1 MGKAPLNGLRVIELG
16 VYLNG
21 PYAARLLAELGAEV
35 IKVEPPYG
43 DPMRLSPPM
52 VQGDS
57 LHSVFYNAGK
67 KFVTLNLKT
76 QKGRELFMRLISKA
90 DILIEN
96 FRPGTMERLG
106 LGYDVLNKANPRLI
120 YVSITGWGQ
129 TGPYKDL
136 PGFDPVIQAMSGLM
150 STTGYPDSP
159 TRAGVALLDIVT
171 PAFAVAATL
180 AALHD
185 RDSMNKGSF
194 LDMSMYDVAV
204 ALTMQS
210 MIYLYAGYPTRCG
223 PSSAVFAPEYLFKT
237 RDGYVYAMIQSD
249 EAWEKFCKNLNE
261 MSWLAEERFRSI
273 QGRVSNRA
281 EINKMVQERVRG
293 LSSDELVNL
302 VISSGGAAAPFK
314 ELADAMNDTHALER
328 NMIVKMPYGDTEVEL
343 PGTVFKISGYSCGF
357 EWPGLQKGYH
367 NKEVFQEVLGM
378 NEEEISALQHENVI

>member
-21 PYAARLLAELGAEV
+21 PYTARLLAELGAEV

-52 VQGDS
+52 VHGDS

-67 KFVTLNLKT
+67 KFITLNLKT
-76 QKGRELFMRLISKA
+76 QRGRELFLRLISRA

-96 FRPGTMERLG
+96 FRPGTMEKLG
-106 LGYDVLNKANPRLI
+106 LAYEVLSKVNPRLI

-129 TGPYKDL
+129 TGPYRDL

-171 PAFAVAATL
+171 PAFAVAAAL

-185 RDSMNKGSF
+185 RDSTNKGSF

-210 MIYLYAGYPTRCG
+210 IVYLYAGYPTRCG

-237 RDGYVYAMIQSD
+237 CDGYVYVMIQSD
-249 EAWEKFCKNLNE
+249 AAWENFCKSLNE
-261 MSWLAEERFRSI
+261 TSWLTNEGFKSI
-273 QGRVSNRA
+273 QGRVDNRA
-281 EINKMVQERVRG
+281 EINKMVQERVKE
-293 LSSDELVNL
+293 LTSDELMNL

-314 ELADAMNDTHALER
+314 ELVDAMNDAHTLER
-328 NMIVKMPYGDTEVEL
+328 NMIVKMPYGDTEIKL
-343 PGTVFKISGYSCGF
+343 PGTVFKINGYNCGF
-357 EWPGLQKGYH
+357 EWLGLQKGYH
-367 NKEVFQEVLGM
+367 NKEVFRELLGM
-378 NEEEISALQHENVI
+378 NEEEVSTLQRENVI